1 MQAGELLRL
10 GVGLCVDH
18 EVDVPLAVEPALLVL
33 VPGHLGKPERHEQ
46 RLEGG
51 NALEIRGRVLDEFEP
66 VGAEGIDAVGR
77 GRRGRH
83 DALLA
88 MD

>member
-1 MQAGELLRL
+1 M
-10 GVGLCVDH
+10 
-18 EVDVPLAVEPALLVL
+18 L
-33 VPGHLGKPERHEQ
+33 VPGHLGKAQGDEQ

-66 VGAEGIDAVGR
+66 IGAEGIDGARR